1 MENTTKS
8 MYAVLLFLTVA
19 IITLYGWFLHYL
31 LRLEKTGCECA
42 LSWRRNYIMIFI
54 VIAILHKFVNLMY
67 PSVRNTASI
76 QIIMAIMTLLFII
89 FTLQYIHHLK
99 KVKCECSEDSARR
112 ALEIYAWV
120 MVVMQVLV
128 FFLGIFAALI
138 VIPALSK

>member
-1 MENTTKS
+1 
-8 MYAVLLFLTVA
+8 
-19 IITLYGWFLHYL
+19 
-31 LRLEKTGCECA
+31 LEKTGCECA